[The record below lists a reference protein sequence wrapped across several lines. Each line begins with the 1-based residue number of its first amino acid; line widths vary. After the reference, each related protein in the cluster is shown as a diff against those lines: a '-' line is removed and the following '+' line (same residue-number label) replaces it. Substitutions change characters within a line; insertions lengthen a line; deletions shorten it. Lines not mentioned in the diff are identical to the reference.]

1 MTFQDLYLGQRV
13 RILSWDELN
22 SISHHD
28 TAYGIYLP
36 DNSFFNSEMRY
47 LCGATLTI
55 VNEPS
60 YFDRDKRYLSSDIF
74 QFDDPILSLSFM
86 APTLQLDSAAG
97 SSHPPCSPLLTN
109 PLPSF
114 LPPSL
119 LTNSLPE
126 VNSLNETS

>member
-28 TAYGIYLP
+28 SAYGIYLP
-36 DNSFFNSEMRY
+36 DNSFFNSEMKY

-74 QFDDPILSLSFM
+74 QFDDPLLGIYNWFLSPAMLAPLNEPSPVILPAISFD
-86 APTLQLDSAAG
+86 Q
-97 SSHPPCSPLLTN
+97 LLTGGE
-109 PLPSF
+109 LPQ
-114 LPPSL
+114 
-119 LTNSLPE
+119 
-126 VNSLNETS
+126 